1 MFGDILTLTDTALIT
16 FLGMGVVFLVLI
28 LLTMILSLFRFIPV
42 NNITIISTSIEK
54 STDISPAYFSV
65 VSSLHKA
72 IIIAT
77 ILESL
82 EITTKKTQVRITSIH
97 KISC

>member
-1 MFGDILTLTDTALIT
+1 MFGDTLTLTDTALIT
-16 FLGMGVVFLVLI
+16 FLGMGVVFLVLM

-42 NNITIISTSIEK
+42 NNITTNSTSTEK
-54 STDISPAYFSV
+54 SMDTSPAYSSV

-82 EITTKKTQVRITSIH
+82 EITTKKSQVRITSIR
-97 KISC
+97 KIS